1 MPGPTPPANP
11 RSLGITVLA
20 VLAVFYTLY
29 LARAFFL
36 PIAFALLFDFLFR
49 PAVRGLARF
58 RVPLPVGAAL
68 VVLGLIGLGGLA
80 VYGLSGPVQTWA
92 EHSSETVATA
102 QRRLRRL
109 LQPLQ
114 RVTKTAQ
121 QVESAAGGVAGG
133 APEAPEVVV
142 RGPSIVSRL
151 FGSTQRFLAAALEVL
166 ILLYFLLA
174 AGDLLLQRL
183 VRGLPR
189 LRDRQKAV
197 EITRATE
204 SSVSTYLLTAAAV
217 NLIEGVVVTGVMY
230 LVGMP
235 NAPLWGALVFVLEFI
250 PYLGAVTMTVILTIA
265 ALATFDEVGRALL
278 VPAAFVTINLI
289 QANFVAPFLLGRRLA
304 LNPVALV
311 ISIAFWFW
319 IWGIPGAFIAVPLL
333 ATFKILC
340 DHVETLAPIGE
351 FLGRQAPG
359 EARAPIA

>member
-1 MPGPTPPANP
+1 MPGPTPPATP

-36 PIAFALLFDFLFR
+36 PIAFALLLDFLFR
-49 PAVRGLARF
+49 PAVRALARL
-58 RVPLPVGAAL
+58 RIPLPLGAAL
-68 VVLGLIGLGGLA
+68 VVLSLIGLGGLA

-102 QRRLRRL
+102 QRRLHRL

-133 APEAPEVVV
+133 APDAPEVVV
-142 RGPSIVSRL
+142 RGPSIVSRI
-151 FGSTQRFLAAALEVL
+151 FGSTQRFLASALEVL

-174 AGDLLLQRL
+174 AGDLFLQRL

-189 LRDRQKAV
+189 VPDRQKAV
-197 EITRATE
+197 EITRETE
-204 SSVSTYLLTAAAV
+204 ASISTYLLTAATV
-217 NLIEGVVVTGVMY
+217 NLIEGLVVTGAMY
-230 LVGMP
+230 LLGMP
-235 NAPLWGALVFVLEFI
+235 NAPLWGALVVVLEFV
-250 PYLGAVTMTVILTIA
+250 PYVGAVAMTVILTVA
-265 ALATFDEVGRALL
+265 GLATFDDVGRGLL
-278 VPAAFVTINLI
+278 VPAVFLAINLV
-289 QANFVAPFLLGRRLA
+289 QANFVSPVFLGRRLA

-351 FLGRQAPG
+351 FLGRQAPD
-359 EARAPIA
+359 EARAVS